1 MPYVKSISLRTTVNK
16 SLAYILNPDKTE
28 DLLYTTSLNCL
39 TNAKDAYLSMKTV
52 FEHFS
57 GEKFNAPLP
66 TEGKGSVKAIH
77 YIQSFDPHDNFT
89 PEQAHRIAKAFAR
102 KTFGDDCQVV
112 IATHTDRQHIHNHII
127 INTYS
132 LTGQKFNDNQKTLKC
147 IREYSDRVCLAFGI
161 QSIVTKKGYGKNLAY
176 NEWENKKQGTSWK
189 EKIRLEIDRL
199 IGTVKN
205 LDELLSEL
213 EASGYTIKKGKYIS
227 VKAPKQERFVRTKTL
242 GEDYTEESLISRI
255 RWRDVGTS
263 ITLSGEP
270 APIRDDYVRTLN
282 DVTELART
290 GRKIQRKRYHSEP
303 YSPENDLDVY
313 KISAQLSI
321 INRDNIHS
329 IGELEGKI
337 QRLKSECEN
346 ARREL
351 NALIVK
357 QEKLEGLME
366 QAETYFSLADKS
378 ELSDTEQ
385 LSLKICR
392 QTLQNNSISD
402 RSDFER
408 LKAVQKETDKKIAVL
423 KKHSRTANRCMIF
436 IWILQKTIM
445 IFLRGIM
452 FLSLL
457 KSRKSRQLR
466 ISIKYNPHGCQF

>member
-1 MPYVKSISLRTTVNK
+1 MPYVKSIPIRTTVNK

-39 TNAKDAYLSMKTV
+39 TNAKDAYLYMKTV

-57 GEKFNAPLP
+57 VEKFNAPLP
-66 TEGKGSVKAIH
+66 VEGKGSVKAIH
-77 YIQSFDPHDNFT
+77 YIQSFDPQDNIS
-89 PEQAHRIAKAFAR
+89 PELAHRIAKAFAR

-112 IATHTDRQHIHNHII
+112 IATHTDRQHVHNHLI

-132 LTGQKFNDNQKTLKC
+132 LTGQKFNDNWTTRKK

-161 QSIVTKKGYGKNLAY
+161 QPIVTKKGQGRNLAY
-176 NEWENKKQGTSWK
+176 NEWENKKRGTSWK

-205 LDELLSEL
+205 LDDLLSEL
-213 EASGYTIKKGKYIS
+213 EALGYTIKKGKSIS
-227 VKAPKQERFVRTKTL
+227 VKAPEQERFVRTKTL

-263 ITLSGEP
+263 VTLSGEP
-270 APIRDDYVRTLN
+270 APIRDDYIRTLN

-290 GRKIQRKRYHSEP
+290 GKKIQRKRYRSEA

-313 KISAQLSI
+313 KISTQLSI

-329 IGELEGKI
+329 IRELEGKI
-337 QRLKSECEN
+337 QRLKSEYEK

-392 QTLQNNSISD
+392 QTLQNNNISN

-408 LKAVQKETDKKIAVL
+408 LKAVKQETNKKIAAL
-423 KKHSRTANRCMIF
+423 KKTFEGCGGMYEVYKDIADTYYAIAKGDYVSKLVTEERERQTVKKS
-436 IWILQKTIM
+436 KTM
-445 IFLRGIM
+445 
-452 FLSLL
+452 
-457 KSRKSRQLR
+457 
-466 ISIKYNPHGCQF
+466 

>member
-1 MPYVKSISLRTTVNK
+1 MPYVKSIPIRATVNK

-28 DLLYTTSLNCL
+28 NLLYTTSLNCL

-66 TEGKGSVKAIH
+66 VEGKGSVKAIH
-77 YIQSFDPHDNFT
+77 YIQSFDPQDNVS
-89 PEQAHRIAKAFAR
+89 PELAHRIAKAFAR

-112 IATHTDRQHIHNHII
+112 IATHTDRQHVHNHLI

-132 LTGQKFNDNQKTLKC
+132 LTGQKFNDNWTTRKK

-161 QSIVTKKGYGKNLAY
+161 KPIITKSGQSRNLAY
-176 NEWENKKQGTSWK
+176 NEWENKKRGTSWK

-213 EASGYTIKKGKYIS
+213 EAFGYTIKKGKYIS
-227 VKAPKQERFVRTKTL
+227 IKASEQERFVRTKTL

-263 ITLSGEP
+263 VTLSSEP
-270 APIRDDYVRTLN
+270 APIRDDYIRTLN

-290 GRKIQRKRYHSEP
+290 GKKIRCKRYRSEP

-337 QRLKSECEN
+337 QRLKSEYEN

-351 NALIVK
+351 NSLIVK
-357 QEKLEGLME
+357 QEKLEGLAE
-366 QAETYFSLADKS
+366 QAETYFNLADKS
-378 ELSDTEQ
+378 QLSDTEQ

-392 QTLQNNSISD
+392 QSLLNNNISD

-408 LKAVQKETDKKIAVL
+408 LKAVRTETDRKIAAL
-423 KKHSRTANRCMIF
+423 KKNFEDCEGLYEVYRDIADTYYSIAKGDYISKLVEEERKNQTV
-436 IWILQKTIM
+436 K
-445 IFLRGIM
+445 
-452 FLSLL
+452 
-457 KSRKSRQLR
+457 KSRSM
-466 ISIKYNPHGCQF
+466 